1 MATDSGRRTRQGGPE
16 GPAEG
21 RTDRLA
27 DGAADALGQFVV
39 DKIAEKLD
47 ATASK
52 HERIAAKAAK
62 GAEALERIGTHL
74 RALDVWT
81 RESPPTRR
89 PRFSR
94 EEIAATAIRIAD
106 AEGFHA
112 VSMRRLAA
120 ELDAATMTL
129 YHYVRTKD
137 ELLAL
142 LMDAI
147 MGEVVLPPDQPM
159 PTDWRAALT
168 TIATR
173 SRDAMVR
180 HPWMLDVTDHPA
192 LGPNSVRHFDQTL
205 QAVASLPLP
214 LADKLDIVAAVDE
227 YVFGSC
233 MMERI
238 NLDPS
243 DDGPIDDE
251 MIAYVNGLVDS
262 GAYPQLAAL
271 TAEDGIDTVWATVES
286 HLRDPG
292 RFDRNLTRLLDG
304 IELAFGLA
312 GSGRH

>member
-1 MATDSGRRTRQGGPE
+1 
-16 GPAEG
+16 
-21 RTDRLA
+21 
-27 DGAADALGQFVV
+27 
-39 DKIAEKLD
+39 
-47 ATASK
+47 
-52 HERIAAKAAK
+52 
-62 GAEALERIGTHL
+62 
-74 RALDVWT
+74 
-81 RESPPTRR
+81 
-89 PRFSR
+89 
-94 EEIAATAIRIAD
+94 
-106 AEGFHA
+106 
-112 VSMRRLAA
+112 MRRLAT

-147 MGEVVLPPDQPM
+147 MGEVVLPPGQPM
-159 PTDWRAALT
+159 PSDWRAALT

-205 QAVASLPLP
+205 QAVASLQLP

-227 YVFGSC
+227 YVFGYC
-233 MMERI
+233 LTERI

-243 DDGPIDDE
+243 ADGPLGPE

-271 TAEDGIDTVWATVES
+271 ADEYGLETLWATVES
-286 HLRDPG
+286 HLGDPA

-312 GSGRH
+312 DHQGPLHFE